1 MNYVSGVFKRFA
13 ALAMAVMMLAGLCP
27 GILLEVQAAK
37 AANQD
42 ACTAEKEVLLM
53 DGEPLRDDQYM
64 GRAGTG
70 VQEGTCGEN
79 VTWRF
84 ISETG
89 TLEISGSGPMDDYE
103 SVDKTPWYP
112 LTHTDLNKPVKK
124 IVVEDGVTKIGAEAF
139 RGGTFNQVFIGD
151 AVTEIGDF
159 AFYSCASLKAVDIP
173 ESVERIGVGS
183 FYRCEK
189 LEELTLGNRVKS
201 IGTGAFY
208 WTAVREVILPDSLTS
223 LGEETVEIVN
233 FPYQGGVFS
242 NCVNL
247 ETLKISAGLSD
258 IRDLMFHNC
267 RALKEVIIPSGV
279 KSIGKNAFF
288 TCQALQKAD
297 LGFVETIG
305 LYGFGQTALQ
315 EVTIPGTVI
324 SLGEAVFSGC
334 RELSSVTLGDGI
346 TSLGLVLFENCTSL
360 KDITIPDSVVSIFS
374 DTQKDGR
381 TMSPFSGCTGLET
394 VRLSKNLEEIP
405 ANLFAGCVSLNEI
418 QIPEKVR
425 IVGNRAFSGCT
436 GLKKVDFMGSAP
448 EFSVPEGSL
457 EESRAFHRLVT
468 AG

>member
-13 ALAMAVMMLAGLCP
+13 ALTMAVMMLAGLCP
-27 GILLEVQAAK
+27 GVFLEVQVAK

-42 ACTAEKEVLLM
+42 VCTAENEVLMM
-53 DGEPLRDDQYM
+53 DDEPLRDDQDM

-189 LEELTLGNRVKS
+189 LE
-201 IGTGAFY
+201 IG
-208 WTAVREVILPDSLTS
+208 
-223 LGEETVEIVN
+223 
-233 FPYQGGVFS
+233 
-242 NCVNL
+242 
-247 ETLKISAGLSD
+247 
-258 IRDLMFHNC
+258 
-267 RALKEVIIPSGV
+267 RAHV
-279 KSIGKNAFF
+279 
-288 TCQALQKAD
+288 
-297 LGFVETIG
+297 
-305 LYGFGQTALQ
+305 
-315 EVTIPGTVI
+315 
-324 SLGEAVFSGC
+324 
-334 RELSSVTLGDGI
+334 
-346 TSLGLVLFENCTSL
+346 
-360 KDITIPDSVVSIFS
+360 
-374 DTQKDGR
+374 
-381 TMSPFSGCTGLET
+381 
-394 VRLSKNLEEIP
+394 
-405 ANLFAGCVSLNEI
+405 
-418 QIPEKVR
+418 
-425 IVGNRAFSGCT
+425 
-436 GLKKVDFMGSAP
+436 
-448 EFSVPEGSL
+448 
-457 EESRAFHRLVT
+457 
-468 AG
+468 